1 MTLLPLIQVVLVL
14 SATPPAAPAAKP
26 RPTPQAAFEGA
37 VKLFQ
42 SFQDDQAAT
51 AFRALLGRSPP
62 ASIAAKAHLYLGLIA
77 LNAFDSTT
85 AKAEFVKAVATEV
98 LVDLP
103 PGQSPKAQI
112 LFAEARR
119 DVASGPSVPSA
130 FSPTP
135 FGAPPAAPAGALTT
149 EPAAS
154 HGNGATVAAWV
165 TGGVALAALGTG
177 VAFGVIQNSAKGQ
190 LPNAGNSNPVTDA
203 GQATSLG
210 QSIATDGLI
219 ADVLYGVGGALGVAS
234 LILFLVPSGSS
245 GEASSTASL
254 SVSVGPAAVQV
265 GGRW

>member
-1 MTLLPLIQVVLVL
+1 
-14 SATPPAAPAAKP
+14 
-26 RPTPQAAFEGA
+26 

-77 LNAFDSTT
+77 LNAFDSTS

-135 FGAPPAAPAGALTT
+135 FGAPPAAPAGAVTA
-149 EPAAS
+149 EPAPS

-165 TGGVALAALGTG
+165 MGGIGLAALGTAVGFG
-177 VAFGVIQNSAKGQ
+177 VAQNSAESG
-190 LPNAGNSNPVTDA
+190 LPGGSNPVKDA

-210 QSIATDGLI
+210 QSIARDGLI
-219 ADVLYGVGGALGVAS
+219 ADVLYGVGGAAAVAS

-245 GEASSTASL
+245 GDASPSASL